1 MNKKMAG
8 GGLFNQRSKGFTLVE
23 LLAVIVI
30 VGILAT
36 VGVIAVTNIINN
48 SENKSLVEEGLNLAA
63 AGRYAYENNENLSNK
78 SMVCISLET
87 LNETG
92 YYEKGKSEDYYGS
105 VLISSDG
112 SKITTKFWIN
122 NKDNEKAIEGANL
135 TATEDN
141 VAAPKITNWD
151 LTQTKNNGSFCN
163 LTQAELDNLKNSG
176 SIPGSGDLNEYTGD
190 KITINLNV
198 EKQNIN
204 NDITGLD
211 CNNKK
216 EECPVCPSGGSGTGT
231 SCTPYEYQNTEISS
245 ITDTSKNYL
254 VFKDDCNYKTL
265 FRYLGTQNV
274 ELADKSKVNLRKLV
288 QDDWATDVQTGL
300 YDGHDC
306 EYSYNGDSCIPQASS
321 PHYVVST
328 IDGQNYGYTSSQNGD
343 QRCYNYYGYNNND
356 RDELH
361 PNPLNNALN
370 NTYIDFLVNNA
381 GAKKDKI
388 PQIHWLQQKNCYN
401 TTIRE
406 TDKDYEKKL
415 TFCSGDLNVSSSGI
429 SRVAIMTVDE
439 FNSNSWINKKTVD
452 ELLFDASCQW
462 STSAGRS
469 YCNGTYFYDVSL
481 GRVELSNPG
490 KVCLG
495 SYFRPT
501 FYISNDTKIYAPKDV
516 AQNQWGSKDH
526 PYIIVQ

>member
-1 MNKKMAG
+1 M
-8 GGLFNQRSKGFTLVE
+8 VE

-36 VGVIAVTNIINN
+36 VGVIAVTNIISN

-105 VLISSDG
+105 VLITNNG
-112 SKITTKFWIN
+112 SKITIKFWIN

-141 VAAPKITNWD
+141 VSAPKITNWD

-198 EKQNIN
+198 ENPNIN
-204 NDITGLD
+204 NDITGLE

-216 EECPVCPSGGSGTGT
+216 EECPVCPPSGGSGTGT
-231 SCTPYEYQNTEISS
+231 SCTPYEYQNTQISS

-254 VFKDDCNYKTL
+254 VFKDDCNYNTL
-265 FRYLGTQNV
+265 FRYIGTQDV
-274 ELADKSKVNLRKLV
+274 ELANGTHENLRKLV
-288 QDDWATDVQTGL
+288 QDDWATNFQAGFDDIDHYQIYNTKYTVPQYTG
-300 YDGHDC
+300 
-306 EYSYNGDSCIPQASS
+306 YNTSGK
-321 PHYVVST
+321 YVVSG
-328 IDGQNYGYTSSQNGD
+328 INGD
-343 QRCYNYYGYNNND
+343 NRSLSTVYGDRDYCYNFYGSGNAILKDGGALYQ
-356 RDELH
+356 
-361 PNPLNNALN
+361 ALN
-370 NTYIDFLVNNA
+370 KTYIDFLKNSAGVNT
-381 GAKKDKI
+381 DKI
-388 PQIHWLQQKNCYN
+388 PTIHWLQPVRC
-401 TTIRE
+401 I
-406 TDKDYEKKL
+406 TDCEGYSYKQSYYDKCVSQCVNAH
-415 TFCSGDLNVSSSGI
+415 TPDLIEYSFGQPVTNPQTAQ
-429 SRVAIMTVDE
+429 VAIMTVDE
-439 FNSNSWINKKTVD
+439 FNNNSWINKNTVN
-452 ELLFDASCQW
+452 ELLFDAWCKPAVNGGSRTCQGTW
-462 STSAGRS
+462 AYYPSSNKVEH
-469 YCNGTYFYDVSL
+469 NGLCY
-481 GRVELSNPG
+481 GA
-490 KVCLG
+490 
-495 SYFRPT
+495 YFRPT